1 VLFNS
6 YSFIFA
12 FLPLVVAGFFLLP
25 GQRVRLAF
33 VVLASYVFYAY
44 EEWWFP
50 ALMLGSTL
58 ISYTGGRVI
67 AATPPGR
74 RQKIVLAAGIVGAF
88 ALLAYFKYAEFLA
101 GYASTIVG
109 TITSRGLPDLK
120 EFTHGIV
127 LPAGISFY
135 TFESISYMVD
145 VYRGTI
151 PAERNPLRYAFFIS
165 FFPHLIA
172 GPIVRYGKLGP
183 QLKQFYRFDPDMLRS
198 GLLLFSIGLAKKIL
212 IADRI
217 SIRIDPI
224 LADPSQLG
232 LFDSWM
238 AMLGYAL
245 QIYFD
250 FSAYSDMALGLAR
263 MFGIELPWNFNRPY
277 RAVSPSDFWRRW
289 HVTLS
294 SWLRDYLY
302 IPLGGNRK
310 GTTRRDV
317 NLMATMGL
325 GGLWHGA
332 SANFLVWGLWH
343 GMLLLVHRHLQG
355 LSIRLARPV
364 AVMLTF
370 LLVTVGWV
378 FFRMNTVGGIGNVL
392 AAMAGLHGGGEI
404 LGGLLPYL
412 LVGGVLMWGVP
423 EEWTW
428 RLPAWGPRRVALLGG
443 VAGVALLYMNTTQK
457 FLYFQF

>member
-6 YSFIFA
+6 YSFMFA
-12 FLPLVVAGFFLLP
+12 FLPLVVAGFYLLP

-44 EEWWFP
+44 EAWWFP
-50 ALMLGSTL
+50 ALMLGSTV

-67 AATPPGR
+67 ATTPPGR
-74 RQKIVLAAGIVGAF
+74 RQKIVLAGGIVAVF
-88 ALLAYFKYAEFLA
+88 ALLAYFKYAEFIA
-101 GYASTIVG
+101 GYASSIAA
-109 TITSRGLPDLK
+109 TITSTGLPDLK

-127 LPAGISFY
+127 LPVGISFY

-172 GPIVRYGKLGP
+172 GPIVRYGKLSP
-183 QLKQFYRFDPDMLRS
+183 QLKHFYRFDPDMLRS

-217 SIRIDPI
+217 AIRIDPI
-224 LADPSQLG
+224 LAHPSQLG

-238 AMLGYAL
+238 AMLGYAF

-277 RAVSPSDFWRRW
+277 RAVNPSDFWRRW

-310 GTTRRDV
+310 GPARRDA
-317 NLMATMGL
+317 NLMVTMGL

-332 SANFLVWGLWH
+332 SANFLIWGLWQ

-364 AVMLTF
+364 AIILTF

-378 FFRMNTVGGIGNVL
+378 FFRMTTMDGIGNVL
-392 AAMAGLHGGGEI
+392 AAMAGLHGAGDVLSGV
-404 LGGLLPYL
+404 LPYL

-428 RLPAWGPRRVALLGG
+428 RLPVWGPKRVASLGVLTG
-443 VAGVALLYMNTTQK
+443 IAILYMNTTQK

>member
-12 FLPLVVAGFFLLP
+12 FLPLVVAGFFLLRR
-25 GQRVRLAF
+25 QRLRLAF
-33 VVLASYVFYAY
+33 LVLASYVFYAY
-44 EEWWFP
+44 EAWWFP

-74 RQKIVLAAGIVGAF
+74 RQKIVLAAGIVGVF
-88 ALLAYFKYAEFLA
+88 TLLAYFKYAEFLA

-109 TITSRGLPDLK
+109 TITSRGLPGLK
-120 EFTHGIV
+120 EFTHGIL

-183 QLKQFYRFDPDMLRS
+183 QLKQFYRFDPDLFRS
-198 GLLLFSIGLAKKIL
+198 GVLLFSIGLAKKIL

-232 LFDSWM
+232 LLDSWM
-238 AMLGYAL
+238 AMLGYAF

-277 RAVSPSDFWRRW
+277 RAANPSDFWRRW

-310 GTTRRDV
+310 GEARRDV

-332 SANFLVWGLWH
+332 SANFIVWGLWH
-343 GMLLLVHRHLQG
+343 GTLLIVHRHLQG
-355 LSIRLARPV
+355 LSIRLARPI
-364 AVMLTF
+364 AITLTF

-378 FFRMNTVGGIGNVL
+378 FFRMNTVDGIGNVL
-392 AAMAGLHGGGEI
+392 AAMAGLHGGGDVV
-404 LGGLLPYL
+404 GGVLPYL
-412 LVGGVLMWGVP
+412 LVSGLLMWGLP

-428 RLPAWGPRRVALLGG
+428 RLPAWGPMRVAMLG
-443 VAGVALLYMNTTQK
+443 ALTGIAILYMNTTQK

>member
-1 VLFNS
+1 MLFNS
-6 YSFIFA
+6 YSFIFV

-25 GQRVRLAF
+25 SQGLRVAF
-33 VVLASYVFYAY
+33 IVLASYVFYAY
-44 EEWWFP
+44 EAWWVP

-58 ISYTGGRVI
+58 ISFTGGQVI
-67 AATPPGR
+67 AATSGR
-74 RQKIVLAAGIVGAF
+74 RQKIVLAAGIVGVF
-88 ALLAYFKYAEFLA
+88 ALLAYFKYADFLA
-101 GYASTIVG
+101 GYASTIVD
-109 TITSRGLPDLK
+109 TVTSRGLPGLE
-120 EFTHGIV
+120 EFTHGIL

-165 FFPHLIA
+165 YFPHLIA

-183 QLKQFYRFDPDMLRS
+183 QLKHFYRFDPDLFRS
-198 GLLLFSIGLAKKIL
+198 GVLLFSIGLVKKIL

-217 SIRIDPI
+217 AIRIDPI

-232 LFDSWM
+232 LLDSWM
-238 AMLGYAL
+238 AMLGYAF

-277 RAVSPSDFWRRW
+277 RAVNPSDFWRRW

-310 GTTRRDV
+310 GTARRDV
-317 NLMATMGL
+317 NLMVTMGL

-332 SANFLVWGLWH
+332 SANFIIWGLWH
-343 GMLLLVHRHLQG
+343 GMLLLVHRHLQ
-355 LSIRLARPV
+355 
-364 AVMLTF
+364 
-370 LLVTVGWV
+370 
-378 FFRMNTVGGIGNVL
+378 
-392 AAMAGLHGGGEI
+392 
-404 LGGLLPYL
+404 
-412 LVGGVLMWGVP
+412 
-423 EEWTW
+423 
-428 RLPAWGPRRVALLGG
+428 RVSGS
-443 VAGVALLYMNTTQK
+443 VSRDRSRWS
-457 FLYFQF
+457 